1 MKRLKAIRS
10 VYAYYFPEIRKL
22 IDELTKKFPHEVFL
36 KSIEPGLDNFH
47 FPIIRRYLKF
57 NQSLVPYLKDFRFR
71 YVTNGSNEAIF
82 HLLVA
87 LAVAKQKKPLY
98 IFKGE
103 YEGYQGYAQ
112 NLGIKVKVVDSEK
125 IDPASLKKG
134 FWFISNPSARNGKII
149 PNKVI
154 LGICRAGHE
163 VVLDLT
169 YIGLTRSYQFEV
181 NHPNILAVITS
192 LSKPF
197 GLFYYRIG
205 FAFARDKIA
214 TLEPN
219 IWFKNIFS
227 LLIADKILS
236 SFKPQYFYR
245 KYRPIQQKIIREI
258 KSQTG
263 IEIKPSDVVILGY
276 LGRKNTQKLGKSQI
290 EEIERFQRGDFYRF
304 CLTPYFLKE
313 ERYFENSF

>member
-22 IDELTKKFPHEVFL
+22 VDELTKKFPHGVFL

-47 FPIIRRYLKF
+47 FPIIKKYLQF
-57 NQSLVPYLKDFRFR
+57 NQSLVPHLKDFRYR
-71 YVTNGSNEAIF
+71 YVTNGSSEAIF

-98 IFKGE
+98 VFKGE

-112 NLGIKVKVVDSEK
+112 NLGIKVKVVDSEI
-125 IDPASLKKG
+125 IDSASLKKG

-154 LGICRAGHE
+154 LGICKAGHK

-169 YIGLTRSYQFEV
+169 YVGLTRKYQFDV
-181 NHPNILAVITS
+181 NHPNIVAVITS

-205 FAFARDKIA
+205 FTFARDKIV

-227 LLIADKILS
+227 LLIANKIFS
-236 SFKPQYFYR
+236 SFNPHYFYK
-245 KYRPIQQKIIREI
+245 KYQPIQQKIIKKI
-258 KSQTG
+258 NQDTG
-263 IEIKPSDVVILGY
+263 IKIKLSDVVILGY
-276 LGRKNTQKLGKSQI
+276 LERKNTQKLSMTQLR
-290 EEIERFQRGDFYRF
+290 EIEHFKRGDFYRF

-313 ERYFENSF
+313 EKGRE